1 MSELGQSRQFGDVRA
16 TSALPPKTD
25 ICRKRRHVSNAA
37 EPVRF
42 SVDSEVIDSRSV
54 SELAVTMTI
63 RERPAPLGVGEI
75 TLA

>member
-42 SVDSEVIDSRSV
+42 SVDSEVIDSRSGH
-54 SELAVTMTI
+54 
-63 RERPAPLGVGEI
+63 RVGGDYDNQR
-75 TLA
+75 TARATGGR